1 MSAPKRLLIAFLVV
15 LPGLW
20 LATGQIFQAPAEIF
34 AIRPAM
40 MQGTGILAIGA
51 MSLALVLA
59 MRPVRLEGLLGGL
72 DKGYRL
78 HKWLG
83 ITALVAAVIH
93 WLWAQAPKWAV
104 GWGLLDRP
112 ARNRVPVEPGTLE
125 ATLRSWRGFAESVGE
140 WAFYAAAALILL
152 ALIRRFP
159 YRRVFQVHRL
169 LALAYLVLV
178 FHAAVL
184 FTFDQ
189 WVQPVGIVVALLLT
203 AGTVSA
209 LLALF
214 GRIGIRRRV
223 AGRVSR
229 LAHDP
234 ATHVLE
240 VDLALSGN
248 WPGHRAG
255 QFAFV
260 TFDAAEGPHPFTISS
275 AWQGDGRLRFHVKAL
290 GDHTRALPARLTQGD
305 PVTVEGPYG
314 RFDFIDH
321 QPAQL
326 WVAGGIGITPFLAR
340 LEALAAA
347 PERRP
352 VDLVYCAAAPAPDFV
367 ARLQALATAAG
378 VRLHVLASGR
388 DGRLDAGRLAGLV
401 PGWREASIWFCGPA
415 GFGRSLRRG
424 LARLG
429 LARGR
434 FHQEAFEM
442 R

>member
-1 MSAPKRLLIAFLVV
+1 M
-15 LPGLW
+15 
-20 LATGQIFQAPAEIF
+20 
-34 AIRPAM
+34 
-40 MQGTGILAIGA
+40 
-51 MSLALVLA
+51 
-59 MRPVRLEGLLGGL
+59 
-72 DKGYRL
+72 
-78 HKWLG
+78 
-83 ITALVAAVIH
+83 
-93 WLWAQAPKWAV
+93 
-104 GWGLLDRP
+104 
-112 ARNRVPVEPGTLE
+112 
-125 ATLRSWRGFAESVGE
+125 
-140 WAFYAAAALILL
+140 
-152 ALIRRFP
+152 
-159 YRRVFQVHRL
+159 
-169 LALAYLVLV
+169 
-178 FHAAVL
+178 
-184 FTFDQ
+184 
-189 WVQPVGIVVALLLT
+189 
-203 AGTVSA
+203 
-209 LLALF
+209 
-214 GRIGIRRRV
+214 
-223 AGRVSR
+223 
-229 LAHDP
+229 
-234 ATHVLE
+234 
-240 VDLALSGN
+240 
-248 WPGHRAG
+248 
-255 QFAFV
+255 
-260 TFDAAEGPHPFTISS
+260 
-275 AWQGDGRLRFHVKAL
+275 
-290 GDHTRALPARLTQGD
+290 
-305 PVTVEGPYG
+305 TVEGPYG